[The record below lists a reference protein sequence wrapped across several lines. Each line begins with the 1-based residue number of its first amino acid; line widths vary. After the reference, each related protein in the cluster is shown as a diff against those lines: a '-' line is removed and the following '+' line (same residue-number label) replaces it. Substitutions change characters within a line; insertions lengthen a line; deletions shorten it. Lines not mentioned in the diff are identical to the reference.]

1 MSNELETIYEDRRG
15 RMKLKVVRKLGKY
28 SPHYSALVYRVF
40 KKEEDTEGQPV
51 WEETHWMDEQDVL
64 NSLRL
69 HEVADDVI
77 AEGKRKDLYKQVNE
91 AA

>member
-1 MSNELETIYEDRRG
+1 MNNELETIYEDRRG
-15 RMKLKVVRKLGKY
+15 RMKLKVVRKRGKY

-40 KKEEDTEGQPV
+40 KKEEDAGGQPV

-77 AEGKRKDLYKQVNE
+77 AEVKRKDSYKQTNE

>member
-1 MSNELETIYEDRRG
+1 MNNDVETIYEDRRG
-15 RMKLKVVRKLGKY
+15 RMKLKVIGKPGKY
-28 SPHYSALVYRVF
+28 GRQYSTLIYRVF
-40 KKEEDTEGQPV
+40 KKEEDAGGKPV

-77 AEGKRKDLYKQVNE
+77 AKVKRKDSYKHAKE

>member
-1 MSNELETIYEDRRG
+1 MNNELETIYEDRRG
-15 RMKLKVVRKLGKY
+15 RMKLKVVRKRGKY

-40 KKEEDTEGQPV
+40 KKEEDAGGQPV

-77 AEGKRKDLYKQVNE
+77 AEVKRKDSFKPANE

>member
-1 MSNELETIYEDRRG
+1 MNNELETIYEDRRG
-15 RMKLKVVRKLGKY
+15 RMKLKVVRKHGKY

-40 KKEEDTEGQPV
+40 KKEEDAGGHPV

-77 AEGKRKDLYKQVNE
+77 AEVKRKDSFKPANE